1 MMLLYSHVQR
11 NLTLWLITS
20 LQKVCL
26 LLLRFTKQ
34 SSHLTMTAQ
43 PAVHVLD
50 ISQTLKLSDCTD
62 ILALCDTNLDGSIDS
77 VNFSVSGYLPLIQ
90 KDSITHMHGLSVYM
104 KDQLPFAWVLSL
116 ENSADSYLRFQLALP
131 QSVSYFFFLCWSP
144 SSLFCTV
151 FNSVSSNI
159 HEILLINPSANTFV
173 FGDFDVHYKDWI
185 SYSGGTDRPSELCF
199 NLSASIYLTQMVNYP
214 TWIPDCD
221 SQSCSFGFISFF

>member
-77 VNFSVSGYLPLIQ
+77 VNFSVSGYLPLIR
-90 KDSITHMHGLSVYM
+90 KDSITHMHGLSVSFCM
-104 KDQLPFAWVLSL
+104 GLISRKLCRFLLTFPTSFTSISVLLLFPLLVTLFAVL
-116 ENSADSYLRFQLALP
+116 
-131 QSVSYFFFLCWSP
+131 
-144 SSLFCTV
+144 
-151 FNSVSSNI
+151 
-159 HEILLINPSANTFV
+159 H
-173 FGDFDVHYKDWI
+173 
-185 SYSGGTDRPSELCF
+185 
-199 NLSASIYLTQMVNYP
+199 
-214 TWIPDCD
+214 
-221 SQSCSFGFISFF
+221 GF

>member
-77 VNFSVSGYLPLIQ
+77 VNFSVSGYLPLIR
-90 KDSITHMHGLSVYM
+90 KDSITHMHGLSVSFCMGLISRKLQILTYVSNQLYLNQCLTSFSSVGHLLRCFARFLILFHLTYM
-104 KDQLPFAWVLSL
+104 KFS
-116 ENSADSYLRFQLALP
+116 
-131 QSVSYFFFLCWSP
+131 
-144 SSLFCTV
+144 
-151 FNSVSSNI
+151 
-159 HEILLINPSANTFV
+159 
-173 FGDFDVHYKDWI
+173 
-185 SYSGGTDRPSELCF
+185 
-199 NLSASIYLTQMVNYP
+199 
-214 TWIPDCD
+214 
-221 SQSCSFGFISFF
+221 